1 MLIIADESVDA
12 PIIAALRAGGY
23 EVRSVAEISPGAPDE
38 TVLLNAVTAEA
49 VLITLDRDFGELIFS
64 KRHQPPRAVVYLRA
78 KDMALGEM
86 IAHTLSALSEPA
98 LIGRH
103 VTIDR
108 NHRRT
113 RVLPDTGETNG

>member
-12 PIIAALRAGGY
+12 PIIPALRAGGY
-23 EVRSVAEISPGAPDE
+23 DVRSIAEESPSAADDA
-38 TVLLNAVTAEA
+38 VLLRAASTDA

-64 KRHQPPRAVVYLRA
+64 KGHKPPLALIYLRA
-78 KDMALGEM
+78 KGMSLGEM
-86 IAHTLSALSEPA
+86 IAQTLSALSEPV
-98 LIGRH
+98 LLGRH

-113 RVLPDTGETNG
+113 KVLPDSGETNG